1 MTLIADSPWIYRMK
15 YLITATLLCT
25 LFAVLPLQAQVQTE
39 RDKAVRL
46 DKQEVTEDEFWI
58 YDNFERAREEA
69 MRSKK
74 PLLIVFR

>member
-1 MTLIADSPWIYRMK
+1 MK
-15 YLITATLLCT
+15 YLFTVTLLCIVLGT
-25 LFAVLPLQAQVQTE
+25 LPLRVQAQSE

-46 DKQEVTEDEFWI
+46 DKQKLSEDDFWI

-69 MRSKK
+69 IRSKK

>member
-1 MTLIADSPWIYRMK
+1 MK
-15 YLITATLLCT
+15 YLFTATLLCT
-25 LFAVLPLQAQVQTE
+25 VLGALPLRAQLQSE

-46 DKQEVTEDEFWI
+46 DKQKVSEDDLWI

-69 MRSKK
+69 VRSKK

>member
-1 MTLIADSPWIYRMK
+1 MK
-15 YLITATLLCT
+15 YLFTVTALCT
-25 LFAVLPLQAQVQTE
+25 LLGVLPLRAQAQSE

-46 DKQEVTEDEFWI
+46 DKQEVSEDDFWI

-69 MRSKK
+69 IRSKK

>member
-1 MTLIADSPWIYRMK
+1 MK
-15 YLITATLLCT
+15 YLFTVT
-25 LFAVLPLQAQVQTE
+25 LFCTVLGALPLRAQVQSE

-46 DKQEVTEDEFWI
+46 DKQEVSQDDTWI

-69 MRSKK
+69 VRSKK

>member
-1 MTLIADSPWIYRMK
+1 MK
-15 YLITATLLCT
+15 YLFTVTLLCT
-25 LFAVLPLQAQVQTE
+25 VLGTLPLRAQAQSE

-46 DKQEVTEDEFWI
+46 DKQKLSEDDFWI

-69 MRSKK
+69 IRSKK